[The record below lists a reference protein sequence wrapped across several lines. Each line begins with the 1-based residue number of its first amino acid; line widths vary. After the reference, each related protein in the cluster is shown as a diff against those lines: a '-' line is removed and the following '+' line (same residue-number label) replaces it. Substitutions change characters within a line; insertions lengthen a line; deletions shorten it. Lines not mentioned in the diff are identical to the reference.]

1 MATKL
6 FKKELS
12 DKVLGM
18 IFSVHNILG
27 PGLLESVYEG
37 AMVVELKNACIPFS
51 RQKVYPVY
59 YKGELVGDY
68 IADIVVDNSII
79 LELKAVK
86 CFNPCMEAQLI
97 NYLKIS
103 GIPIGYLVNF
113 YNTRVEWKRFIC
125 KKE

>member
-6 FKKELS
+6 YKKELS

-27 PGLLESVYEG
+27 PGLVESAYEG
-37 AMVVELKNACIPFS
+37 AMAIELNHSGIPFA

-59 YKGELVGDY
+59 YKGELAGGYV
-68 IADIVVDNSII
+68 ADMVIDNSII
-79 LELKAVK
+79 LELKSVK
-86 CFNPCMEAQLI
+86 TFNPCMEAQTI